1 MSEILVGEYL
11 FHRLKHVGVN
21 TVFGVPGGEFS
32 IMQSWNL
39 LSCPLSGDQL
49 KGLLNSDVFSLARF

>member
-11 FHRLKHVGVN
+11 FHRLKHVGGN

-39 LSCPLSGDQL
+39 LSCPLPEI
-49 KGLLNSDVFSLARF
+49 N

>member
-11 FHRLKHVGVN
+11 FRRLKQIGVQ

-32 IMQSWNL
+32 IIQSWDI
-39 LSCPLSGDQL
+39 LS
-49 KGLLNSDVFSLARF
+49 FHF